1 MFSTEMDGN
10 HPERA
15 NKGYR
20 ATGLGKRRN
29 ARQSPVPI
37 LNLGAGATESF
48 YSILMDFEVLV
59 KLMVELNGGVRTWLP
74 DSIPVLR
81 TLSFILGP
89 LFAQSFLLAPTF
101 PTSFLLLYF

>member
-15 NKGYR
+15 NKGYQ

-48 YSILMDFEVLV
+48 YSILMGFEVSV
-59 KLMVELNGGVRTWLP
+59 ELMVKLNGGIRTWLP
-74 DSIPVLR
+74 NSVPMLR
-81 TLSFILGP
+81 TLSFILGL
-89 LFAQSFLLAPTF
+89 LFAQSFLLEPTF
-101 PTSFLLLYF
+101 PTSFLLLYY